1 MDDDNIKEGL
11 DGKSIITSALPR
23 LITEHRLLP
32 HLQSHQSLGSH
43 RTSLSVGGVTSIEHS
58 GLDAGDSDDGS
69 DLVRPSIWDRIG
81 QQQWPCSPPQTR
93 GGRRRRESSSNGRGR
108 RRDVQHLA
116 LGMDPQMA
124 HFILDFAQEAKLL
137 GPQKKVSIL
146 IATLKIH
153 CGSGV
158 DVVAASSALRS
169 PNEPRGAA
177 AQQRHTA
184 RTIASAGAATASHG
198 VRARISR
205 AMVEVLDNGAMT
217 AVALVNVL
225 DSNAHPS

>member
-1 MDDDNIKEGL
+1 MHISDVGPTSRSRRTKLLIAMDDDNIKEGL

-69 DLVRPSIWDRIG
+69 DL
-81 QQQWPCSPPQTR
+81 
-93 GGRRRRESSSNGRGR
+93 
-108 RRDVQHLA
+108 HLA
-116 LGMDPQMA
+116 LGMDPQVA